1 MTDLAHFIAE
11 SPLADTHEHLNTEA
25 DFVSGGPDVLQ
36 DLFDHYVT
44 ADLAVAGAT
53 PEALKRLQDPAD
65 PDLAGRFLG
74 VRDAW
79 EAVKHTGYGEGVR
92 LTAKRAY
99 GLDEIVPEA
108 LAAAQKIAESLRK
121 PGNLKH
127 LLKDVANLSYVQIDN
142 FRWEC
147 EGDDFFQY
155 DISVASFA
163 RGDIEAEKLQ
173 RATGI
178 EVRDLKSLGE
188 SIEALFATWAPR
200 AVAVKT
206 QHAYSRT
213 LLWRER
219 EEREVA
225 PVLEKARSGGN
236 CTDEEKN
243 VLGDWALAR
252 CVEAAIRHDLPVKI
266 HTGYYAG
273 HGYMPVERI
282 RAGLLTDLLQR
293 YPAAKFVLMHTA
305 YPYTGEI
312 LALAKHFPN
321 VYLDLCWAWSLDP
334 RSTQEFVRRAIHT
347 VPSNK
352 LLAFGGDSF
361 WPSAAVSYSFQA
373 RTWLTRALQAEV
385 DEGFLSEKDA
395 IRLAVRWM
403 GGNQSALFGLSSS
416 G

>member
-1 MTDLAHFIAE
+1 MTATDLACFIAE
-11 SPLADTHEHLNTEA
+11 APLADTHEHLKTEA
-25 DFVSGGPDVLQ
+25 EFLLGGPDVLQ

-44 ADLAVAGAT
+44 ADLAVAGAS
-53 PEALKRLQDPAD
+53 PEALKRLQDAAD

-92 LTAKRAY
+92 LTAQRVY

-108 LAAAQKIAESLRK
+108 LPAAQKIAEGLRK
-121 PGNLKH
+121 SGSLKH
-127 LLKDVANLSYVQIDN
+127 LLKDVANLSYVQIDD

-155 DISVASFA
+155 DISVANFVCGEL
-163 RGDIEAEKLQ
+163 RPEALAK
-173 RATGI
+173 ATGV
-178 EVRDLKSLGE
+178 EVRGTESLR
-188 SIEALFATWAPR
+188 EAIGKLFDRWGPH

-213 LLWRER
+213 LFWQER
-219 EEREVA
+219 SDDEIRRILGKTLFAEERTE
-225 PVLEKARSGGN
+225 
-236 CTDEEKN
+236 EEKLA
-243 VLGDWALAR
+243 LGDWALAR

-273 HGYMPVERI
+273 YAYMPIERVP
-282 RAGLLTDLLQR
+282 AGLLTNLLRR
-293 YPAAKFVLMHTA
+293 YPEAKFVLMHTA
-305 YPYTGEI
+305 YPYTGEV

-321 VYLDLCWAWSLDP
+321 VFLDLCWAWSIDP
-334 RSTQEFVRRAIHT
+334 LSTRDFVRRAVHA

-373 RTWLTRALQAEV
+373 RAWLTRALQSEV
-385 DEGFLSEKDA
+385 DERFLTEKDA
-395 IRLAVRWM
+395 IRLAARWM
-403 GGNQSALFGLSSS
+403 GENQKVLFRLP
-416 G
+416 